1 MIKLWNEAKDSVTW
15 FQWIVT
21 SITKYLT
28 WCDRIVLTPK
38 AIDWEIKEWASFD
51 INSCELVNDWVREK
65 FFPKVNPIEAKMVW
79 WPEIYSHKR
88 AY

>member
-21 SITKYLT
+21 SITQYLT

-38 AIDWEIKEWASFD
+38 AIDWEIKDWASFD
-51 INSCELVNDWVREK
+51 INSCELIGEWVRAK
-65 FFPKVNPIEAKMVW
+65 FFPEKPIEVPKVG

>member
-21 SITKYLT
+21 SVTQYLT

-38 AIDWEIKEWASFD
+38 VVNGEIKEWASFD
-51 INSCELVNDWVREK
+51 INSCELISEWVRAK
-65 FFPKVNPIEAKMVW
+65 FFPEVKIEKTKVG
-79 WPEIYSHKR
+79 WPEIYKSK
-88 AY
+88 AWY